1 MKAYERLIRYARVH
15 TSSAE
20 GSDTVPSTMRQ
31 FDLAHMLEQEL
42 NELGFSEVFVDTH
55 AYVYGALPA
64 TAGMENRPSV
74 ALIAHLDTIPDE
86 DFSGENVQPQLV
98 EHYDGGDLTLGTS
111 GRVLSPKQFPDLKGC
126 VGHTLITTDGTTVL
140 GADDKAGIAEI
151 LTACEEILREG
162 LPHGADRRVL
172 HARRGDRARRGA
184 AGSGA
189 PRRGLCLHRGRR
201 RAGGDQFRDLQ
212 RRRRDR
218 RDHGRERP
226 PRRRQGQNAQR
237 RPRRHGVR
245 RPAPRRR
252 ASRAHR
258 GL

>member
-20 GSDTVPSTMRQ
+20 DSDTVPSTMRQ

-74 ALIAHLDTIPDE
+74 ALIAHLDTIPDT

-126 VGHTLITTDGTTVL
+126 IGHTLITTDGTTVL
-140 GADDKAGIAEI
+140 GADDKAGVAEI
-151 LTACEEILREG
+151 LTACEELLREG
-162 LPHGADRRVL
+162 LPHGRIAVCFTPDEEIGHGAELLDLKRLGADF
-172 HARRGDRARRGA
+172 AYTT
-184 AGSGA
+184 
-189 PRRGLCLHRGRR
+189 
-201 RAGGDQFRDLQ
+201 Q
-212 RRRRDR
+212 RRRPWR
-218 RDHGRERP
+218 
-226 PRRRQGQNAQR
+226 
-237 RPRRHGVR
+237 
-245 RPAPRRR
+245 
-252 ASRAHR
+252 SRA
-258 GL
+258 